1 MTCTAAEGRSLSG
14 CSGGVLFSRLLHSLT
29 GRCSH
34 VPSRT
39 AVIEDAP
46 DISASRS
53 TQPSERIAELV
64 PWLCSDLHLR
74 VCCIIIACTV
84 VMYVCAR
91 GAMCASVRYII
102 HV

>member
-1 MTCTAAEGRSLSG
+1 MTCVAAEGKILSG
-14 CSGGVLFSRLLHSLT
+14 CSGGVRFSRLLQSLT
-29 GRCSH
+29 GHCSR

-46 DISASRS
+46 DIYVSRS
-53 TQPSERIAELV
+53 TQRIERIAELV
-64 PWLCSDLHLR
+64 PCLCSNLHVC

-91 GAMCASVRYII
+91 GAMCASVRYVI